1 MNIEKILTYIL
12 YSEREKRDYKKF
24 KDEYNNLKSKERL
37 EIESIYT
44 KLKSEYEFK
53 KVKLTL
59 LIAGTILGLLKNVI
73 SGFYWFFKK
82 TYSFMMIDTNNKDIG
97 VVVLIV
103 FSISL
108 FFMLLIIIYFF
119 YSYILN
125 LQKLYRKLLM
135 IEGIRRECDKNE

>member
-59 LIAGTILGLLKNVI
+59 FIAGTILGLLKNVI
-73 SGFYWFFKK
+73 SKFYVFLKK
-82 TYSFMMIDTNNKDIG
+82 ISSFMMIDTNNKDIG

>member
-1 MNIEKILTYIL
+1 
-12 YSEREKRDYKKF
+12 
-24 KDEYNNLKSKERL
+24 
-37 EIESIYT
+37 
-44 KLKSEYEFK
+44 
-53 KVKLTL
+53 
-59 LIAGTILGLLKNVI
+59 
-73 SGFYWFFKK
+73 
-82 TYSFMMIDTNNKDIG
+82 MMIDTNNKDIG

>member
-59 LIAGTILGLLKNVI
+59 FIAGTILGLLKNVI
-73 SGFYWFFKK
+73 SKFYVFLKK
-82 TYSFMMIDTNNKDIG
+82 ISSFMMIDTNNKDIG

-135 IEGIRRECDKNE
+135 IAGIRRECDKNE

>member
-59 LIAGTILGLLKNVI
+59 FIAGTILGLLKNII
-73 SGFYWFFKK
+73 SEFYVFFKK
-82 TYSFMMIDTNNKDIG
+82 IYSFMMIDTNNKNIG

-135 IEGIRRECDKNE
+135 IEEIRRECDKNE

>member
-24 KDEYNNLKSKERL
+24 KDEYDNLKSKERL

-59 LIAGTILGLLKNVI
+59 FIAGTILGLLKNII
-73 SGFYWFFKK
+73 SEFYVFFKK
-82 TYSFMMIDTNNKDIG
+82 IYSFMMIDTNNKDIG